1 MGALQVA
8 VQGEDYEVHV
18 GTDPTGFIRVIVFDG
33 KGGTLRL
40 PDMTPGEAQ
49 ALAEKLEDAAAWR
62 RR

>member
-1 MGALQVA
+1 MAALQVA

-18 GTDPTGFIRVIVFDG
+18 GTNPTGIIRVVVFTGD
-33 KGGTLRL
+33 RIIPL
-40 PDMTPGEAQ
+40 PEMTPGEAQ